1 MTVTVLLVFLL
12 AALSIVLHDRR
23 ITFRQ
28 FTWWAV
34 HAISIS
40 MFLVG
45 RQL

>member
-28 FTWWAV
+28 FTFWAV
-34 HAISIS
+34 HAVAVC
-40 MFLVG
+40 MFIVG

>member
-1 MTVTVLLVFLL
+1 MTVTVLLVFLM

-34 HAISIS
+34 QSIALC
-40 MFLVG
+40 MFEIG
-45 RQL
+45 RML

>member
-12 AALSIVLHDRR
+12 AALSMVLHDRR

-34 HAISIS
+34 QSIALA
-40 MFLVG
+40 MFIVG

>member
-1 MTVTVLLVFLL
+1 MTVTVLIVFLM

-28 FTWWAV
+28 FTFWAV
-34 HAISIS
+34 QSIALA
-40 MFLVG
+40 MFVVG